1 MSADTV
7 ELRDGH
13 FVRVV
18 LSTSER
24 YRVMAPATTKPSSPQ
39 SSGQNGFLSLLPGN
53 IADADNDLRIC
64 DNGDSCQDD
73 CNCHYEQA

>member
-1 MSADTV
+1 
-7 ELRDGH
+7 
-13 FVRVV
+13 
-18 LSTSER
+18 
-24 YRVMAPATTKPSSPQ
+24 MAPATTKPSSPQ